1 MFKKSKVLMRRKI
14 VCLLMFITMTSIA
27 SVSRTTLASANTTTP
42 ASGNKTTTAS
52 SDESTSE
59 MANTTPTFNDVT
71 ITSYNAVASQCNDNP
86 LITASGRKIDLRKLN
101 RGELR
106 YCAVSRDLLKEY
118 SYGDTIEVFICEGHP
133 YNGEWLVADTMHKRW
148 SKRIDLLLNEKQ
160 KGGKWEG
167 QMRSSLGS

>member
-1 MFKKSKVLMRRKI
+1 MFI
-14 VCLLMFITMTSIA
+14 LMFSIA
-27 SVSRTTLASANTTTP
+27 SVNRTTMASANTTTP
-42 ASGNKTTTAS
+42 ASGNNKTTMALAE
-52 SDESTSE
+52 ESTATA
-59 MANTTPTFNDVT
+59 ANTAPTFSDVT

-86 LITASGRKIDLRKLN
+86 LITASGRKIDLKKLN

-148 SKRIDLLLNEKQ
+148 NKRIDLLLSAKQ

-167 QMRSSLGS
+167 QMRASLGS